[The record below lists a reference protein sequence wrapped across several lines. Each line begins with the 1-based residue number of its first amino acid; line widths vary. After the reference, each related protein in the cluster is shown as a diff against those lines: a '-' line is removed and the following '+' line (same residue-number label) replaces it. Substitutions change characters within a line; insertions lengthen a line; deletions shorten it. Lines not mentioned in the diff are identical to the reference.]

1 VYRPIV
7 AANMSAAYLYHMIE
21 RHMPT
26 MLIDEGDT
34 FVRKNSDLTGI
45 INSGHTR
52 TGAIL
57 NVSSVAGH
65 KVPAGGTVCAAIK
78 HAVRALSEGLRR
90 KSILMASAHD
100 AHLSWRGGDRT
111 EREHHR
117 SRRREGD
124 ETDVRIR
131 DSSGTV
137 RSRSRIEMRDAARAF
152 TRRRGSQNFRCTN
165 RGIGV
170 A

>member
-1 VYRPIV
+1 
-7 AANMSAAYLYHMIE
+7 MSAAYLYHMIE

-52 TGAIL
+52 TGQIL

-90 KSILMASAHD
+90 GSQSLWHPHTTLISPGAVATELSGNITDPDVAKAMKQMYESAIPP
-100 AHLSWRGGDRT
+100 
-111 EREHHR
+111 EPF
-117 SRRREGD
+117 
-124 ETDVRIR
+124 
-131 DSSGTV
+131 
-137 RSRSRIEMRDAARAF
+137 ARA
-152 TRRRGSQNFRCTN
+152 
-165 RGIGV
+165 V